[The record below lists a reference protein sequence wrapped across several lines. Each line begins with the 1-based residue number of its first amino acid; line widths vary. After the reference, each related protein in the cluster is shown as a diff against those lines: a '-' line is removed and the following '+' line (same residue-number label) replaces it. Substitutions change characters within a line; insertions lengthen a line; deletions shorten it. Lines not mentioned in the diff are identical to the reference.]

1 MKRFSIFPAVS
12 AVKKPEIGC
21 ERRHDLD
28 ALRAAA
34 MLLGIAYHC
43 ALSFC
48 LGPGWAVHDEK
59 QSTLLYVFQAFVHG
73 FRMPLFMLLSGF
85 FTALFW
91 RRHGLKSLLANR
103 LRRVVLPFL
112 LSVVTVLPAIHM
124 AEKFALRIQPVADD
138 ALCRPRA
145 GLPGEPVL
153 PLIWFLWFLIWFLPF
168 FGIYA
173 RAAQQFRWQP
183 RPHAL
188 FVSQWSLVWLVP
200 LTFVPASRMGGGG
213 SDFGPEAS
221 LGIFPTPHVLAYYA
235 LFFGFGV
242 LHHENGLAGE
252 RLGRAW
258 IWTLPL
264 TLLVVFPLA
273 LDLTSGTFGIR
284 ERVLPNAHYDSLAAV
299 FQVLYAW
306 LMCFAWIGMFRASA
320 KRQSRTLRYLVD
332 AAYWCYLAHLPVVIL
347 AQALVS
353 RWALP
358 ALLKF
363 SAVFCLV
370 ALAMYVSYEKLV
382 RNRWIRTI
390 LNGRWGG

>member
-1 MKRFSIFPAVS
+1 V
-12 AVKKPEIGC
+12 
-21 ERRHDLD
+21 
-28 ALRAAA
+28 
-34 MLLGIAYHC
+34 
-43 ALSFC
+43 
-48 LGPGWAVHDEK
+48 VHDEK

-91 RRHGLKSLLANR
+91 RRHGLKSLFANR

-112 LSVVTVLPAIHM
+112 LGVVTVLPAIHIS
-124 AEKFALRIQPVADD
+124 EKFALRIQPVADNP
-138 ALCRPRA
+138 LWRTRA
-145 GLPGEPVL
+145 GSPEGPVL
-153 PLIWFLWFLIWFLPF
+153 PVIWFLWFLIWFLPF

-173 RAAQQFRWQP
+173 RAAQRFGWQP
-183 RPHAL
+183 RPNAL
-188 FVSQWSLVWLVP
+188 FVSQWNLVWLVP
-200 LTFVPASRMGGGG
+200 LTLVPASRMGGDG

-242 LHHENGLAGE
+242 LHHETGPAGE

-273 LDLTSGTFGIR
+273 LDLTSGAFGIR
-284 ERVLPNAHYDSLAAV
+284 ERMFPNACFGSLAAV

-320 KRQSRTLRYLVD
+320 KRESRALRYLAD

-363 SAVFCLV
+363 SAVFSLV

-382 RNRWIRTI
+382 RNRWIGTF
-390 LNGRWGG
+390 LNGRRGG